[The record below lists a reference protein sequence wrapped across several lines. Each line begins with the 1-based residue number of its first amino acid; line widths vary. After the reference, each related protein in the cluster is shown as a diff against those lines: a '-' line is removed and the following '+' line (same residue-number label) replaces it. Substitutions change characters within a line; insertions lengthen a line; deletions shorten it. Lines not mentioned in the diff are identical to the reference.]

1 MKNKIDWTQI
11 NGIKIISLDPG
22 KSTGITY
29 WNYELRNLYL
39 LKAEV
44 LKNYLEYNWNKLK
57 IFDLIIIEDFL
68 LYPSKA
74 QKLYFNKFPA
84 VKVIGIV
91 EYFAHKYKKKIVFQR
106 AIEAKK
112 MIGDN
117 ILRKFNC
124 YTTSPHTRDSARH
137 AIAYFLKR
145 YKGDFRINNI
155 TI

>member
-11 NGIKIISLDPG
+11 NGIKVISLDPG

-29 WNYELRNLYL
+29 WNYEARNLCL

-44 LKNYLEYNWNKLK
+44 LKNYLDYNWAKLR
-57 IFDLIIIEDFL
+57 IFDLIIIEDFF

-84 VKVIGIV
+84 VKVIGVV
-91 EYFAHKYKKKIVFQR
+91 EYFAYKYKKEIIFQR
-106 AIEAKK
+106 AIDVKK
-112 MIGDN
+112 IVGN
-117 ILRKFNC
+117 TVLKRFKC

-137 AIAYFLKR
+137 AISYFLKK
-145 YKGDFRINNI
+145 YKGNFRINSI
-155 TI
+155 AI